1 MNNVV
6 RNYSALA
13 PGKRRPARGECEVR
27 APVEP
32 DMCIDDSAVLR
43 RALGETPS

>member
-1 MNNVV
+1 V
-6 RNYSALA
+6 L
-13 PGKRRPARGECEVR
+13 

-32 DMCIDDSAVLR
+32 DACIDDSTVLR

>member
-1 MNNVV
+1 MFC
-6 RNYSALA
+6 S
-13 PGKRRPARGECEVR
+13 CEHEVL

-32 DMCIDDSAVLR
+32 DACIDDSAVLR